1 MATSLLCRGRLARE
15 AEHPL
20 ADDVAL
26 DLVAAREDRR
36 GLVVEPRALPHAV
49 ARIVAG
55 PLPQRRRRAEHRH
68 GRVVQPFG
76 HLAPVELQRTAL
88 GPGLEALLE
97 AREGAP
103 VVQLE

>member
-1 MATSLLCRGRLARE
+1 MTTSLLCRGRLARE

-36 GLVVEPRALPHAV
+36 RLVVEPRPLPHAV

-68 GRVVQPFG
+68 GAVVQPLG
-76 HLAPVELQRTAL
+76 HLAPVELQRAAV
-88 GPGLEALLE
+88 GPRLAALLE
-97 AREGAP
+97 AAERAP
-103 VVQLE
+103 VVQL